1 MVVKV
6 HHKIGAKSMMLALLD
21 FLCENDLDLDLHDL
35 HFKPIKNEI
44 EYGKKLSNVPI
55 QIIVGLNN

>member
-1 MVVKV
+1 MNSKGKIVVKV

-35 HFKPIKNEI
+35 HVKPIKNEI
-44 EYGKKLSNVPI
+44 IE
-55 QIIVGLNN
+55 